1 MNDFSFTAIDRR
13 IKKRLP
19 LWAMISV
26 REILEDEMNSTM
38 NNSNETFASC
48 VDISHDGMFLET
60 FEKYGK
66 GSILDLNIN
75 TPSEDGSEHYRFL
88 TKVMHSSKLKK
99 ENTRGVG
106 VKFIN
111 KSKDIERL
119 INA

>member
-1 MNDFSFTAIDRR
+1 MNDFPFTAIDRR

-38 NNSNETFASC
+38 NHTNETFASC

-60 FEKYGK
+60 FEKYNK

-106 VKFIN
+106 VQFIN